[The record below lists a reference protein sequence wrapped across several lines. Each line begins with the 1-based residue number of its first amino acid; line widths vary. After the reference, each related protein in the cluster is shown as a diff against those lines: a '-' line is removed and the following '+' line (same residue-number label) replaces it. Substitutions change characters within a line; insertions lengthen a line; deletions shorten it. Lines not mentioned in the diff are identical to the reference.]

1 MKLNKSIFGWMAYDF
16 ANSSFTTIIV
26 TVVYS
31 VYFKSVVVGDRGD
44 GALLWGLALAISML
58 LVAVTAPVF
67 GAIADYSRAKKK
79 FLFYSTYLSVI
90 FTCLLAFV
98 GPGSIFKGMLFFI
111 LANFGFHSAIVFYD
125 SFLPEI
131 ATPKQY
137 GRVSGIGWAFGYLGG
152 LLSLVFALLLVN
164 ANKTPLVFPMVGIF
178 YGLFA
183 IVTFVLL
190 KEFNRESKRA
200 NYFKI
205 AYRRI
210 SDSFTSIRTFRDLGT
225 FLLSYFLYND
235 AIATAIGFTMIYGH
249 ERYGMT
255 ASESIKVFILA
266 QLTSI
271 LGAFVFGFI
280 ADKIGHKKTLSIC
293 LLIWLSVIV
302 WAFLSPAKKD
312 YYVVILLAGF
322 AIGSTQANSRAM
334 LASLTPKS
342 KNAEFFGFY
351 TVTGRM
357 SAVIGPILFGLV
369 SKWTGNIKYSILTV
383 IPFFLVGLIVLQ
395 LVNESRGQHNAQN
408 WVSDEASD

>member
-1 MKLNKSIFGWMAYDF
+1 MAYDF

-31 VYFKSVVVGDRGD
+31 VYFKNVVVGDRGD
-44 GALLWGLALAISML
+44 GSFLWGLALAISML
-58 LVAVTAPVF
+58 LVAVSAPIF
-67 GAIADYSRAKKK
+67 GAVADYSRAKKK

-90 FTCLLAFV
+90 FTVMLGFV
-98 GPGSIFKGMLFFI
+98 GPGSIFTGMLFFI

-125 SFLPEI
+125 SFLSEI
-131 ATPKQY
+131 ATPQQL
-137 GRVSGIGWAFGYLGG
+137 GRISGFGWSFGYVGG
-152 LLSLVFALLLVN
+152 LVSLLLALVLVN
-164 ANKTPLVFPMVGIF
+164 MGKTTWVFPMVGAF
-178 YGLFA
+178 YGIFA
-183 IVTFVLL
+183 IVTFLLL
-190 KEFNRESKRA
+190 KEFKRSSKRS
-200 NYFKI
+200 NYFRI
-205 AYRRI
+205 AYNRI
-210 SDSFTSIRTFRDLGT
+210 SDSFRAIRSFRDLGT
-225 FLLSYFLYND
+225 FLLSFFFYND
-235 AIATAIGFTMIYGH
+235 AISTAIGFTMIYGH

-255 ASESIKVFILA
+255 TAESIKVFIFA

-271 LGAFVFGFI
+271 LGALIFGII

-293 LLIWLSVIV
+293 LLIWLSVIA

-312 YYVVILLAGF
+312 YYFVILLAGF

-369 SKWTGNIKYSILTV
+369 SKWTGDIKYSILTV
-383 IPFFLVGLIVLQ
+383 IPFFVFGLILLQ
-395 LVNESRGQHNAQN
+395 GVHEKRGQKIAEE
-408 WVSDEASD
+408 WIEKDS

>member
-1 MKLNKSIFGWMAYDF
+1 MAYDF

-31 VYFKSVVVGDRGD
+31 VYFKNIVVGDRGD
-44 GALLWGLALAISML
+44 GSFLWGLALAISMF
-58 LVAVTAPVF
+58 LVAITAPVF
-67 GAIADYSRAKKK
+67 GAVADYSRAKKK
-79 FLFYSTYLSVI
+79 FLFYNTYLSVI
-90 FTCLLAFV
+90 FTILLGFV

-111 LANFGFHSAIVFYD
+111 IANFGFHSAIVFYD
-125 SFLPEI
+125 SFLSEI
-131 ATPKQY
+131 ASTKQL
-137 GRVSGIGWAFGYLGG
+137 GRVSGFGWAFGYVGG
-152 LLSLVFALLLVN
+152 LVSLLLSLWLVN
-164 ANKTPLVFPMVGIF
+164 MNKTTWVFPMVGVF

-183 IVTFVLL
+183 IITFVML
-190 KEFNRESKRA
+190 KELKRKSKRS

-205 AYRRI
+205 AYKRI
-210 SDSFTSIRTFRDLGT
+210 AISFKSIKSFKDLGN
-225 FLLSYFLYND
+225 FLLSFFFYND
-235 AIATAIGFTMIYGH
+235 AISTAIGFTMIYGH

-255 ASESIKVFILA
+255 SEESIKIFILA

-271 LGAFVFGFI
+271 LGAFIFGFI

-312 YYVVILLAGF
+312 YYFVILLAGF

-334 LASLTPKS
+334 IASLTPKS

-357 SAVIGPILFGLV
+357 SAVIGPILFGLI
-369 SKWTGNIKYSILTV
+369 SKLTGDIKYSILTV
-383 IPFFLVGLIVLQ
+383 IPFFLFGLVFLQ
-395 LVNESRGQHNAQN
+395 RVNEKRGQKIANE
-408 WVSDEASD
+408 WID

>member
-1 MKLNKSIFGWMAYDF
+1 MKINKSIFGWMAYDF

-31 VYFKSVVVGDRGD
+31 VYFKTTVVGDRGD
-44 GALLWGLALAISML
+44 GSFLWGLALAISMF
-58 LVAVTAPVF
+58 LVAITAPIF
-67 GAIADYSRAKKK
+67 GAVADYSRAKKK
-79 FLFYSTYLSVI
+79 FLFYNTYLSVI
-90 FTCLLAFV
+90 FTILLGFV
-98 GPGSIFKGMLFFI
+98 GPGSIFTGMLFFI
-111 LANFGFHSAIVFYD
+111 IANFGFHSAIVFYD
-125 SFLPEI
+125 SFLSEI
-131 ATPKQY
+131 ATTKHL
-137 GRVSGIGWAFGYLGG
+137 GRISGFGWAFGYVGG
-152 LLSLVFALLLVN
+152 LVSLVLALWLVN
-164 ANKTPLVFPMVGIF
+164 LNKITLVFPMVGVF
-178 YGLFA
+178 YGVFA
-183 IVTFVLL
+183 IFTFVLL
-190 KEFNRESKRA
+190 KEFRRTSKRA

-205 AYRRI
+205 AYQRI
-210 SDSFTSIRTFRDLGT
+210 SISFSSIKSFRDLGT
-225 FLLSYFLYND
+225 FLVSFFFYND
-235 AIATAIGFTMIYGH
+235 AISTAIGFTMIYGQ

-255 ASESIKVFILA
+255 TDESIKVFILA

-271 LGAFVFGFI
+271 LGAFIFGYI

-293 LLIWLSVIV
+293 LFIWLSVIV

-334 LASLTPKS
+334 IASLTPKS

-383 IPFFLVGLIVLQ
+383 IPFFLLGLITLQ
-395 LVNESRGQHNAQN
+395 RVNEKRGQLIAREWKEDNGL
-408 WVSDEASD
+408 

>member
-1 MKLNKSIFGWMAYDF
+1 MAYDF

-31 VYFKSVVVGDRGD
+31 VYFKNVVVGDRGD
-44 GALLWGLALAISML
+44 GSFLWGLAIAISMF
-58 LVAVTAPVF
+58 LVALTAPVF
-67 GAIADYSRAKKK
+67 GAVADYSRAKKK

-90 FTCLLAFV
+90 FTVLLGFV
-98 GPGSIFKGMLFFI
+98 GPGSIFTGMLFFI

-125 SFLPEI
+125 SFLSEI
-131 ATPKQY
+131 ATPQQLGRISGY
-137 GRVSGIGWAFGYLGG
+137 GWSFGYVGG
-152 LLSLVFALLLVN
+152 LASLLLALWLVN
-164 ANKTPLVFPMVGIF
+164 MNKTTLVFPMVGVF

-190 KEFNRESKRA
+190 KEFKRSSKRS

-205 AYRRI
+205 AYSRI
-210 SDSFTSIRTFRDLGT
+210 SDSFRSIRSFRDLGT
-225 FLLSYFLYND
+225 FLISFFLYND
-235 AIATAIGFTMIYGH
+235 AISTAIGFTMIYGQ

-255 ASESIKVFILA
+255 VAESIKVFIFA
-266 QLTSI
+266 QFTSI
-271 LGAFVFGFI
+271 LGAFIFGYI
-280 ADKIGHKKTLSIC
+280 ADKLGHKKTLSIC

-302 WAFLSPAKKD
+302 WAFLSPSKKD
-312 YYVVILLAGF
+312 YYSVILLAGF

-357 SAVIGPILFGLV
+357 SAIIGPILFGLV

-383 IPFFLVGLIVLQ
+383 IPFFLFGLLALQ
-395 LVNESRGQHNAQN
+395 GVNEKRGQRIAVEWQE
-408 WVSDEASD
+408 SE